1 MSSSFNVSFKIPNGK
16 YLPTWDLIIKK
27 KKKKSIAREFHSL
40 QCLGGFLHLKPTSG
54 YQLLVRGDELHKYF
68 LNSHMS
74 IQGVEYVLKVLFLLL
89 VARHF
94 QNYILLLSLVL
105 RHIALLVGSFHKRV
119 MRTKFYIYVFI
130 FIGVSGR

>member
-1 MSSSFNVSFKIPNGK
+1 
-16 YLPTWDLIIKK
+16 
-27 KKKKSIAREFHSL
+27 
-40 QCLGGFLHLKPTSG
+40 
-54 YQLLVRGDELHKYF
+54 
-68 LNSHMS
+68 MS
-74 IQGVEYVLKVLFLLL
+74 IQSVEYVLKVLFLLL

-119 MRTKFYIYVFI
+119 MRTKFDIYVFI